1 MSMYLVLNVVV
12 LLRAQLGRWISPL
25 YKVEE
30 DFIVELGKSWS
41 LSVVESK
48 LGFASMHSEL

>member
-1 MSMYLVLNVVV
+1 MYLVLNVVV